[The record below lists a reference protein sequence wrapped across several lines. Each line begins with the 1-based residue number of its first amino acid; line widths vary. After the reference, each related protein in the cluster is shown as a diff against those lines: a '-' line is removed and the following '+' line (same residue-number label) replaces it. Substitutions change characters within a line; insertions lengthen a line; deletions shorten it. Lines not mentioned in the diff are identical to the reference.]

1 MGKNHL
7 TRVPRESLVPLKY
20 LKILDFT
27 ENRIDVIEQ
36 GDFVGKENR
45 LLAKS
50 WIKHAMI

>member
-36 GDFVGKENR
+36 GDFVGKENCFFLKQNLGLNTR
-45 LLAKS
+45 
-50 WIKHAMI
+50 